1 MAFSPSDLKITR
13 RYSRHEIKILSVKLR
28 VFLGTVRCHRTYIS
42 LDVGVRSVT
51 AWFSPPLTQFST
63 TVFET
68 ASQVSGWD
76 WLKRGLKKKGDAAR
90 ESAVLWLC
98 LTRLSVKVPCSFP
111 LLT

>member
-1 MAFSPSDLKITR
+1 MVLATTHPILNPSRINT
-13 RYSRHEIKILSVKLR
+13 IALR
-28 VFLGTVRCHRTYIS
+28 LHIHQTVS
-42 LDVGVRSVT
+42 AASN
-51 AWFSPPLTQFST
+51 